1 MNATLLDSNTFPAFE
16 VYTARDLER
25 IPQLERLPR
34 QVRFDMQVV
43 STVLPFRV
51 NRYVVEHLIDWDA
64 VPDDPIYQLTFPQR
78 GMLADE
84 HYETIATLLERGAE
98 KAQLEEAVKRI
109 RQALNPHPAGQ
120 IELNIPRDDSG
131 EPIWG
136 LQHKYPETVLFFP
149 AQGQTCHSYCTFCFR
164 WAQFVGD
171 KTLRIATSQARQLTE
186 YLRRHPE
193 VTDVLFTGGDP
204 MVMKTTHLAAYLE
217 PLLEPEFA
225 HIRSIR
231 IGTKALTFW
240 PFRFLDPDEG
250 DALMRLFERV
260 LAAGK
265 HLAIMAHLNHWR
277 ELEPEATQR
286 AIARLRGIGATLRG
300 QAPLIRHINDDPD
313 VWAKLWQKE
322 VELGIVPYYM
332 FVERD
337 TGAKQHFAVPL
348 VRCWTIYR
356 DAASRVSG
364 LARTVRGP
372 SMSASPGKAEIL
384 GVSTVAGERVFVLR
398 FLQARD
404 PQWTYRPFFARY
416 DENATWLD
424 ELEPAFGEREWFW
437 SAAYRSMTERPA
449 PAVEPVN

>member
-1 MNATLLDSNTFPAFE
+1 MNATPLDPDTIPAFE
-16 VYTARDLER
+16 VYTARDLDR
-25 IPQLERLPR
+25 IPELERLP
-34 QVRFDMQVV
+34 QQMRFDMKVV

-51 NRYVVEHLIDWDA
+51 NRYVVEQLIDWND
-64 VPDDPIYQLTFPQR
+64 VPHDPIFQLTFPQR

-84 HYETIATLLERGAE
+84 HYTAIASLLREGAA
-98 KAQLEEAVKRI
+98 KDRLEEEVRRI
-109 RQALNPHPAGQ
+109 RHALNPHPAGQ
-120 IELNIPRDDSG
+120 IELNIPRDDAG

-171 KTLRIATSQARQLTE
+171 KSLRIATSQARQLTE

-204 MVMKTTHLAAYLE
+204 MVMKTAHLAAYLE
-217 PLLEPEFA
+217 PLLTPEFA
-225 HIRSIR
+225 HIRNIR

-250 DALMRLFERV
+250 DALLRLFERV
-260 LAAGK
+260 LATGK

-277 ELEPEATQR
+277 ELEPEPTQR
-286 AIARLRGIGATLRG
+286 AIARLRGIGATLRA
-300 QAPLIRHINDDPD
+300 QAPLIRHINDDPQAW
-313 VWAKLWQKE
+313 VRLWQKE
-322 VELGIVPYYM
+322 VALGIIPYYM

-337 TGAKQHFAVPL
+337 TGAKQYFAVPL
-348 VRCWTIYR
+348 VRCWQIYR
-356 DAASRVSG
+356 AAASRVSG

-372 SMSASPGKAEIL
+372 SMSAAPGKVEIL
-384 GVSTVAGERVFVLR
+384 GVSRVAGEKVLALR

-404 PQWTYRPFFARY
+404 PDWTYRPFYARY
-416 DENATWLD
+416 DETATWLD

-437 SAAYRSMTERPA
+437 SAPYRAMFEQSEALST
-449 PAVEPVN
+449 

>member
-1 MNATLLDSNTFPAFE
+1 MNATPLDPDTFPAFE
-16 VYTARDLER
+16 VYTARDLDR
-25 IPQLERLPR
+25 IPELERLP
-34 QVRFDMQVV
+34 QQMRFDMKVV
-43 STVLPFRV
+43 STVLSFRV
-51 NRYVVEHLIDWDA
+51 NRYVVERLIDWNG
-64 VPDDPIYQLTFPQR
+64 VPHDPIFQLTFPQR

-84 HYETIATLLERGAE
+84 HYTAIASLLQEGAA
-98 KAQLEEAVKRI
+98 KDRLEEEVRRI

-120 IELNIPRDDSG
+120 LELNIPRDDAG
-131 EPIWG
+131 NPIEG

-171 KTLRIATSQARQLTE
+171 KSLRIATSQARQLTE

-204 MVMKTTHLAAYLE
+204 MVMKTAHLAAYLE
-217 PLLEPEFA
+217 PLLTPEFA
-225 HIRSIR
+225 HIRNIR

-240 PFRFLDPDEG
+240 PFRFLDPGEG
-250 DALMRLFERV
+250 DALLRLFERV

-277 ELEPEATQR
+277 ELEPEPTQH
-286 AIARLRGIGATLRG
+286 AIARLRGIGATLRA
-300 QAPLIRHINDDPD
+300 QAPLIGHINDDPD
-313 VWAKLWQKE
+313 VWTRLWQKE
-322 VELGIVPYYM
+322 VALGIIPYYM
-332 FVERD
+332 FIERD

-348 VRCWTIYR
+348 VRCWQIYR
-356 DAASRVSG
+356 AAASRVSG

-372 SMSASPGKAEIL
+372 SMSAAPGKVEIL
-384 GVSTVAGERVFVLR
+384 GVSSVAGEKVLALR

-404 PQWTYRPFFARY
+404 PAWTYRPFYARY
-416 DENATWLD
+416 DERATWLD

-437 SAAYRSMTERPA
+437 SAPYRALFEQCE
-449 PAVEPVN
+449 AVSA